1 MERGIH
7 RDRSKI
13 QCTIENTRVAVS
25 VSRRSRGVFWTSLSR
40 LSSRYCHS
48 NVSVSSRSRDSNVSV
63 SSRYC
68 HSNVSVSSRSRH
80 PNVSVSSQSRD
91 SNVSVS
97 SRSWHHTSNLHR
109 NSKFKIITKKFLFF
123 RDRYRMLI
131 SRAYL
136 CREWRFFVC
145 FSTMNCLTLALKTW
159 VSWTRLRNWF
169 VLISASRT
177 TDNISKWKHDYY
189 RHSLLRKV

>member
-48 NVSVSSRSRDSNVSV
+48 NVSVSSR
-63 SSRYC
+63 
-68 HSNVSVSSRSRH
+68 
-80 PNVSVSSQSRD
+80 SRD